1 MIGGEQTL
9 KGTGYDR
16 KLDRLGRITIPTKIR
31 KTLGIHPGDVMTL
44 WLDGEKL
51 VITKQNVQAAYREAI
66 QRLRLEFDSA
76 SNLPNRDELLD
87 KINEL
92 AELLE

>member
-1 MIGGEQTL
+1 
-9 KGTGYDR
+9 
-16 KLDRLGRITIPTKIR
+16 
-31 KTLGIHPGDVMTL
+31 MTL